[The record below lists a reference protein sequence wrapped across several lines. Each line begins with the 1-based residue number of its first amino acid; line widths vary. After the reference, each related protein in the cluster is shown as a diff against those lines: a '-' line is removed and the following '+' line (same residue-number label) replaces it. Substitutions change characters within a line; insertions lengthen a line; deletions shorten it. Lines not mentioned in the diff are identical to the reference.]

1 MTDDKESRF
10 IAAAKAE
17 LEHGAQQLD
26 ALTLA
31 SLRAARRK
39 ALAARPR
46 RLASWLAA
54 GGLATAALTATLVA
68 FLLFAPAAAPPATG
82 LEQFDLLSENDGLEL
97 YRDLEFYRW
106 LAEHADAA

>member
-17 LEHGAQQLD
+17 LDRSVEQLD
-26 ALTLA
+26 ELTIA
-31 SLRAARRK
+31 RLRAARLC
-39 ALAARPR
+39 ALEPCPR
-46 RLASWLAA
+46 RLTWLAA

-68 FLLFAPAAAPPATG
+68 FLLFAPAAAPPVSG

-97 YRDLEFYRW
+97 YRELEFYRW
-106 LAEHADAA
+106 LAEHTDAT

>member
-10 IAAAKAE
+10 IAAARAE
-17 LEHGAQQLD
+17 LERSAQQLD
-26 ALTLA
+26 ELTSA
-31 SLRAARRK
+31 RLRAARRT
-39 ALAARPR
+39 ALEARPR
-46 RLASWLAA
+46 RVTWLAA

-68 FLLFAPAAAPPATG
+68 FLLFTPAAAPPISG
-82 LEQFDLLSENDGLEL
+82 LEQFDLLSENDSLEL

>member
-10 IAAAKAE
+10 IAAAKAA
-17 LEHGAQQLD
+17 LDRSTQQLD
-26 ALTLA
+26 ELTIARLH
-31 SLRAARRK
+31 AARRR
-39 ALAARPR
+39 AIDTRPR
-46 RLASWLAA
+46 RLVWLAA

-68 FLLFAPAAAPPATG
+68 FLLFAPAVAPPVSG
-82 LEQFDLLSENDGLEL
+82 LEQFDLLSDNDDLEL

>member
-1 MTDDKESRF
+1 MTDDMESRL

-17 LEHGAQQLD
+17 LERGAQQLD

-46 RLASWLAA
+46 RLAWLAA
-54 GGLATAALTATLVA
+54 GGLAGAALTATLVA
-68 FLLFAPAAAPPATG
+68 FLLFAPGAVPPANG

-106 LAEHADAA
+106 LAEHTDAA

>member
-17 LEHGAQQLD
+17 LDRSAQQLD
-26 ALTLA
+26 ELTIA
-31 SLRAARRK
+31 RLRAARRN
-39 ALAARPR
+39 ALEARPR
-46 RLASWLAA
+46 RLAWLAA

-68 FLLFAPAAAPPATG
+68 FLLFTPAAAPPVAG
-82 LEQFDLLSENDGLEL
+82 FEQFDLLSENDSLEL

-106 LAEHADAA
+106 LAENTDAA

>member
-10 IAAAKAE
+10 IAAVKAE
-17 LEHGAQQLD
+17 LDRDTQQLD
-26 ALTLA
+26 ELTIA
-31 SLRAARRK
+31 RLRAARRK
-39 ALAARPR
+39 ALEARPR
-46 RLASWLAA
+46 RLTWLAV

-68 FLLFAPAAAPPATG
+68 FLLFTPAVAPPVSG

>member
-17 LEHGAQQLD
+17 LERGTQQLD
-26 ALTLA
+26 ELTIA
-31 SLRAARRK
+31 RLRAARRS

-46 RLASWLAA
+46 RVVWLAA

-68 FLLFAPAAAPPATG
+68 FLQFTPAAAPPVAG
-82 LEQFDLLSENDGLEL
+82 FEQFDLLSENDSLEL
-97 YRDLEFYRW
+97 FRDLEFYRW
-106 LAEHADAA
+106 LAENTDAA

>member
-17 LEHGAQQLD
+17 LDRSTQQLD
-26 ALTLA
+26 ALTLTR
-31 SLRAARRK
+31 LRAARLR
-39 ALAARPR
+39 ALEPRPR
-46 RLASWLAA
+46 RLAWLAA
-54 GGLATAALTATLVA
+54 GGLATAALSAALVA
-68 FLLFAPAAAPPATG
+68 FLLFAPAAPPPATG
-82 LEQFDLLSENDGLEL
+82 LEQLELLSENDGLEL

>member
-17 LEHGAQQLD
+17 LGRSAQQLD
-26 ALTLA
+26 ELTIA
-31 SLRAARRK
+31 RLRAARRN
-39 ALAARPR
+39 ALEARPR
-46 RLASWLAA
+46 RLAWLAA

-68 FLLFAPAAAPPATG
+68 VLLLAPAAAPPVSG
-82 LEQFDLLSENDGLEL
+82 LEQFDLLSENDSLEL

>member
-10 IAAAKAE
+10 IAAAKAA
-17 LEHGAQQLD
+17 LDRSTQQLD
-26 ALTLA
+26 ELTIA
-31 SLRAARRK
+31 RLRAARRR
-39 ALAARPR
+39 AVEARPR
-46 RLASWLAA
+46 RLVWLAA

-68 FLLFAPAAAPPATG
+68 VLLFAPAAAPPVSG
-82 LEQFDLLSENDGLEL
+82 LEQFDLLSENDSLEL

>member
-10 IAAAKAE
+10 IAAAKTA
-17 LEHGAQQLD
+17 LDRSTQQLD
-26 ALTLA
+26 ELTIA
-31 SLRAARRK
+31 RLRAARRK
-39 ALAARPR
+39 ALEARPR
-46 RLASWLAA
+46 RLAWLAA

-68 FLLFAPAAAPPATG
+68 FLLFTPAVAPPVTG
-82 LEQFDLLSENDGLEL
+82 LEQFDLLSDNDGLEL

>member
-10 IAAAKAE
+10 IAAVKAE
-17 LEHGAQQLD
+17 LDRDTQQLD
-26 ALTLA
+26 ELTIA
-31 SLRAARRK
+31 RLRAARRK
-39 ALAARPR
+39 ALEARPR
-46 RLASWLAA
+46 RLTWLAV

-68 FLLFAPAAAPPATG
+68 FLLFAPAVAPPVPG
-82 LEQFDLLSENDGLEL
+82 LEQFDLLSDNDGLEL

>member
-17 LEHGAQQLD
+17 LDRSVEQLD
-26 ALTLA
+26 ELTIARLH
-31 SLRAARRK
+31 AARLC
-39 ALAARPR
+39 ALEPRPR
-46 RLASWLAA
+46 RLTWLAA

-68 FLLFAPAAAPPATG
+68 FLLFAPAAAPPVSG

-97 YRDLEFYRW
+97 YRELEFYRW
-106 LAEHADAA
+106 LAEHTDAT

>member
-10 IAAAKAE
+10 IAVVKAE
-17 LEHGAQQLD
+17 LDRGTQQLD
-26 ALTLA
+26 ELTIA
-31 SLRAARRK
+31 RLRAARRN
-39 ALAARPR
+39 ALEVRPHR
-46 RLASWLAA
+46 FSWLAA

-68 FLLFAPAAAPPATG
+68 FLLFVPPAAPPVSG

-97 YRDLEFYRW
+97 YRDLEFFRW

>member
-10 IAAAKAE
+10 IAATKAE
-17 LEHGAQQLD
+17 LERSAQQLD
-26 ALTLA
+26 ELTIA
-31 SLRAARRK
+31 RLRAARRN
-39 ALAARPR
+39 ALDARPHR
-46 RLASWLAA
+46 VAWLAA
-54 GGLATAALTATLVA
+54 GGLATAALTATVVA
-68 FLLFAPAAAPPATG
+68 FLLFTPAAPPVAG

>member
-1 MTDDKESRF
+1 MTDNKESRF

-17 LEHGAQQLD
+17 LERSAQQLD
-26 ALTLA
+26 ELTIA
-31 SLRAARRK
+31 HLRASRRK
-39 ALAARPR
+39 ALEARPR
-46 RLASWLAA
+46 RLAWLAA

-68 FLLFAPAAAPPATG
+68 VLLFAPATAPPVSG
-82 LEQFDLLSENDGLEL
+82 LEQFDLLSENDSLEL